1 MPNFYFSKGE
11 KVNVIGCGK
20 GVIYNLGR
28 LSFEIDFG
36 SKGIKLVP
44 KEKVYPKDYTFER
57 LYEGIN
63 IYKNGEWI
71 DFCEY

>member
-1 MPNFYFSKGE
+1 VKIFN
-11 KVNVIGCGK
+11 
-20 GVIYNLGR
+20 
-28 LSFEIDFG
+28 EIDFG